1 MALVADYEG
10 YSLEDLHVGMT
21 AEYEK
26 TVTAEDILAFANV
39 SGDRN
44 PIHLDPDYAKQTMF
58 KGQIAHGMLSA
69 AFFSTIL
76 GTQLPGPGCIYLG
89 QNLRFRAPVRP
100 GDHVKALAT
109 VTKIEKN
116 RVHLDCKALVGD
128 TVVVDGEAVVLVP
141 SRADTD

>member
-1 MALVADYEG
+1 MALVSDYEG
-10 YSLEDLHVGMT
+10 YALEDLHVGMT
-21 AEYEK
+21 ADYEK
-26 TVTAEDILAFANV
+26 TVTTEDILAFANV

-44 PIHLDPDYAKQTMF
+44 PIHVDPAYAEQTMF

-76 GTQLPGPGCIYLG
+76 GMKLPGPGCIYLG

-100 GDHVKALAT
+100 GDHVTARAT

-116 RVHLDCKALVGD
+116 RVYLDCAASVGE
-128 TVVVDGEAVVLVP
+128 TVVVDGEAIVLVP

>member
-1 MALVADYEG
+1 
-10 YSLEDLHVGMT
+10 
-21 AEYEK
+21 
-26 TVTAEDILAFANV
+26 
-39 SGDRN
+39 
-44 PIHLDPDYAKQTMF
+44 MF

-100 GDHVKALAT
+100 GDRVKAAAT
-109 VTKIEKN
+109 ITKIEKN
-116 RVHLDCKALVGD
+116 RVHLDCSASVGD